1 MSERREL
8 AKFLVGLKMPDVPE
22 KVRETARLCVLD
34 SVGAALGAADHP
46 QVRRVTEAYLGIA
59 GKDGAVS
66 IWGQGKKA
74 PLSTAVFLNAMMGH
88 TLELDD
94 VHTNSKT
101 HIGTVV
107 VPAAWSLAEYLGS
120 TGEEFLL
127 AVICGY
133 ETMSRIGMA
142 FGVSSHRNKGW
153 HVTATAGTFGAAAA
167 CGKLLGLDEDR
178 MVYALGLAGSQS
190 FGLWAFLGDGASC
203 KVLNPARAS
212 ADGFES
218 ALLAQAGMTGPEH
231 VLTAKDGGLLEA
243 MSDQHDVTLV
253 DKDLGKAWQ
262 ILEMDNK
269 PYPCCRSTHCAID
282 GALALREKYGVTAGD
297 VDHIRVDTYLV
308 GNKQCGMSEG
318 SRNPKNPVDAK
329 FSTPFC
335 VASAILYGQVS
346 LAQFT
351 QESIEKPAV
360 RELLQKVEVATCDR
374 FTEVYPD
381 HWGCHITIT
390 CKDGRVLEEEVT
402 DASGSVSNPLTAQQ
416 VVQKASGLIRET
428 QGDRAEALADAIL
441 KAPDL
446 EKLPQL

>member
-1 MSERREL
+1 MSELREL
-8 AKFLVGLKMPDVPE
+8 AKFLVGLRMSDVPE
-22 KVRETARLCVLD
+22 KVREAARLCVLD

-46 QVRRVTEAYLGIA
+46 QVQRVSKAYLEMA
-59 GKDGAVS
+59 GKEGTVTV
-66 IWGQGKKA
+66 WGQGKKA
-74 PLSTAVFLNAMMGH
+74 PISTAVFLNAMMGH

-107 VPAAWSLAEYLGS
+107 VPAAWSLAEYLGR

-127 AVICGY
+127 AVLCGY

-167 CGKLLGLDEDR
+167 CGKLLGLDEEK
-178 MVYALGLAGSQS
+178 MVSALGLAGSQS
-190 FGLWAFLGDGASC
+190 FGVWAFLGDGASC

-212 ADGFES
+212 ADGFE
-218 ALLAQAGMTGPEH
+218 AAVLAQAGMTGPEH
-231 VLTAKDGGLLEA
+231 VLTAKDGGILAA
-243 MSDQHDVTLV
+243 MSDQYDVSLV
-253 DKDLGKAWQ
+253 SKDLGTAWQ

-282 GALALREKYGVTAGD
+282 GTLALREKYGVTPED
-297 VDHIRVDTYLV
+297 VDHIQVDTYLV

-318 SRNPKNPVDAK
+318 SLHPKNPVDAK

-335 VASAILYGQVS
+335 VASALIYGQVS

-351 QESIEKPAV
+351 QEYIERPAV
-360 RELLQKVEVATCDR
+360 QELLAKVKVVTEDR
-374 FTEVYPD
+374 FTAVYPD
-381 HWGCHITIT
+381 HWGCHVTIF

-402 DASGSVSNPLTAQQ
+402 DASGSVSNPLTSQQ
-416 VVQKASGLIRET
+416 VVQKATGLIRET
-428 QGDRAEALADAIL
+428 QGEKAGAIAEAIR
-441 KAPDL
+441 KAPDM